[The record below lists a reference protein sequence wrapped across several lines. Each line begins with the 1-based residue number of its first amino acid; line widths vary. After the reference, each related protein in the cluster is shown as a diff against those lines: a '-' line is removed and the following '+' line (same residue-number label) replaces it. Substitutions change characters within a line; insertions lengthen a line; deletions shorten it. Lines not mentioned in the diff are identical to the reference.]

1 MDSEIS
7 TWMIILPGSSME
19 EEYPDAVDL
28 LAPHYPFFA
37 PVYYSRY
44 PKKANVLSEFG
55 ISDFENRPYIV
66 TEFNHSLGG
75 SFEGLAR
82 RWEVMK
88 NLDQI
93 SGGCIWMW
101 NNQGI
106 LRRVNG
112 QKTYDTPE
120 EIFKSANNRSE
131 IVVSQ
136 WVDNETVIDSR
147 GTSGTDGIVDAFR
160 VPLEDYWITR
170 EVFSPV
176 LFMDEEL
183 KIGPG
188 NQLIPLAIENTY
200 DYTDLSEV
208 SVEFITETGHH

>member
-1 MDSEIS
+1 
-7 TWMIILPGSSME
+7 
-19 EEYPDAVDL
+19 
-28 LAPHYPFFA
+28 
-37 PVYYSRY
+37 
-44 PKKANVLSEFG
+44 
-55 ISDFENRPYIV
+55 
-66 TEFNHSLGG
+66 
-75 SFEGLAR
+75 LAR